1 MAMAWSL
8 GKRSL
13 KTKACNIVDTS
24 ITATMSVETRLS
36 ITHSVF
42 VTVFVTSFAYLT
54 VADGESSEKIDP
66 DCQRQI
72 KEEANEIGN
81 P

>member
-24 ITATMSVETRLS
+24 TAAIMSVDMRLS

-42 VTVFVTSFAYLT
+42 VTTFVTSFAYLT
-54 VADGESSEKIDP
+54 LAD
-66 DCQRQI
+66 
-72 KEEANEIGN
+72 AVLAIGKV
-81 P
+81 